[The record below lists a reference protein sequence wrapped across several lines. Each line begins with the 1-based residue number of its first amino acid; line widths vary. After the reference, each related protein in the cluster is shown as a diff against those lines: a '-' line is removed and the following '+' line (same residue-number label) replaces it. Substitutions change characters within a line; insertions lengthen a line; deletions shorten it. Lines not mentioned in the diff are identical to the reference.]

1 MSEDLLR
8 DGFQRSVEYL
18 RLSVTDRCS
27 LRCDYCMPAG
37 MKFTPNCDM
46 LKFSDFLF
54 LVDIFASLGIRKV
67 RVTGGEPLIRRGIL
81 RFLRQLKEIPG
92 IERTVITTNGLKL
105 YKMAPHLKSAG
116 VAGLNVS
123 LDSLDREKYKKIT
136 GADQISKV
144 ISGIDSAIEAGFGPV
159 KVNVVA
165 MKGVNDDEFL
175 KFAELTRDKNI
186 QVRFIEFMPATP
198 SLWSNERFIAVPEIK
213 AHVEKLGPLV
223 SADKE
228 KWGGP
233 AEIYKLEGAVGQIGF
248 ISAVSRHF
256 CESCNRLRLTST
268 GQLMTC
274 LFGKGDLDLRKMING
289 GANKKTIKQAIRE
302 TVFDKNGVRVLPTAA
317 GPGEEKRSMSCVGG

>member
-175 KFAELTRDKNI
+175 KFAELTRDGRTNG
-186 QVRFIEFMPATP
+186 
-198 SLWSNERFIAVPEIK
+198 L
-213 AHVEKLGPLV
+213 
-223 SADKE
+223 
-228 KWGGP
+228 
-233 AEIYKLEGAVGQIGF
+233 
-248 ISAVSRHF
+248 
-256 CESCNRLRLTST
+256 LR
-268 GQLMTC
+268 C
-274 LFGKGDLDLRKMING
+274 RK
-289 GANKKTIKQAIRE
+289 
-302 TVFDKNGVRVLPTAA
+302 
-317 GPGEEKRSMSCVGG
+317 

>member
-1 MSEDLLR
+1 MSEGLLR
-8 DGFQRSVEYL
+8 DGSSRSVEYL
-18 RLSVTDRCS
+18 RVSVTDRCS
-27 LRCDYCMPAG
+27 LKCDYCMPAG

-46 LKFSDFLF
+46 LKFSDFLH
-54 LVDIFASLGIRKV
+54 LVDIFASLGIRKI

-81 RFLRQLKEIPG
+81 RFLRQVNEIPG
-92 IERTVITTNGLKL
+92 IERIVVTTNGLKL
-105 YKMAPHLKSAG
+105 YKMAPLLKEAG

-136 GADQISKV
+136 GLDQISKV
-144 ISGIDSAIEAGFGPV
+144 ISGIDSAIEAGFSPV

-165 MKGVNDDEFL
+165 MRGVNDDEFL

-198 SLWSNERFIAVPEIK
+198 SLWSKERFITAPEIK
-213 AHVEKLGPLV
+213 KHIEQLGPLTPT
-223 SADKE
+223 DKE

-233 AEIYKLEGAVGQIGF
+233 AEIYKLDGAVGQVGF

-274 LFGKGDLDLRKMING
+274 LFGQGDLDLKKMIDD
-289 GANKKTIKQAIRE
+289 GADKKEMAQAIRSS
-302 TVFDKNGVRVLPTAA
+302 VFGKNDVRILPTAT
-317 GPGEEKRSMSCVGG
+317 GPGGETRAMSCVGG